1 MNKYSGSNF
10 DDFLVEE
17 GLLEELSEGAKKRL
31 LALQVEEG
39 YRECHEPEDNE
50 S

>member
-1 MNKYSGSNF
+1 MNKHSGSNF
-10 DDFLVEE
+10 DDFLAEA
-17 GLLEELSEGAKKRL
+17 GILEEVSAGAQKRL

-39 YRECHEPEDNE
+39 YRECHESEENE